1 MVAVAVVFGL
11 VAGILHVGFWVM
23 ESLLWR
29 RPRVW
34 RVFGAGSQEDA
45 DTMAFGMLNQ
55 GYYNL
60 FLGGGAIVG
69 AILLSIDTE
78 GRTILLGYCCLFM
91 LGAAVVLF
99 AARRS
104 MLRGALIQG
113 LPPTISLVALAF
125 I

>member
-11 VAGILHVGFWVM
+11 VAGALHIGFWVM
-23 ESLLWR
+23 ESLLWQQ
-29 RPRVW
+29 PRIW
-34 RVFGAGSQEDA
+34 KRFGARSQDDA

-60 FLGGGAIVG
+60 FLGVGAIVG
-69 AILLSIDTE
+69 SLLVIADIE

-91 LGAAVVLF
+91 LGAAIVLF
-99 AARRS
+99 TARRS

-113 LPPTISLVALAF
+113 LAPAISLAALAF
-125 I
+125 V

>member
-11 VAGILHVGFWVM
+11 VAGVLHVGFWVV

-29 RPRVW
+29 QPRVW
-34 RVFGAGSQEDA
+34 ELFGARSQEDA

-55 GYYNL
+55 GFYNL
-60 FLGGGAIVG
+60 FLGVGAIVG
-69 AILLSIDTE
+69 AFVVMTDTE

-91 LGAAVVLF
+91 LGAAIVLF
-99 AARRS
+99 GARRS

-113 LPPTISLVALAF
+113 LAPAISLVALTF